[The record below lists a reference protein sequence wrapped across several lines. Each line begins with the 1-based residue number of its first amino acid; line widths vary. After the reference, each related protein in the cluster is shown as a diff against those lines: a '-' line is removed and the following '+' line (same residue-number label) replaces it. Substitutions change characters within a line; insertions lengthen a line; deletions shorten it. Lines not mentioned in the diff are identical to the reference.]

1 MAKSSR
7 ASTIKTNNQRLK
19 AKVFGPVEQARRER
33 LSAKLLEIASAP
45 KPEKPEAENEMKIV
59 DDETEAKAEQ
69 DDGKENLA
77 AAISMADATTP
88 EFEANHSAAA
98 TMDVDKPSS
107 NTRNSKNR
115 IAKRK
120 KPSKIVFPKHGDRK
134 KTNKKR

>member
-7 ASTIKTNNQRLK
+7 ASTVKTNNQRLK
-19 AKVFGPVEQARRER
+19 AKVFGPVEQARMER
-33 LSAKLLEIASAP
+33 LSAKLLEVAAAP

-59 DDETEAKAEQ
+59 DDEAEAKADQ
-69 DDGKENLA
+69 DD
-77 AAISMADATTP
+77 
-88 EFEANHSAAA
+88 A

-120 KPSKIVFPKHGDRK
+120 KPSKIVFPKYSDRK
-134 KTNKKR
+134 KTKKR

>member
-77 AAISMADATTP
+77 AAIT
-88 EFEANHSAAA
+88 